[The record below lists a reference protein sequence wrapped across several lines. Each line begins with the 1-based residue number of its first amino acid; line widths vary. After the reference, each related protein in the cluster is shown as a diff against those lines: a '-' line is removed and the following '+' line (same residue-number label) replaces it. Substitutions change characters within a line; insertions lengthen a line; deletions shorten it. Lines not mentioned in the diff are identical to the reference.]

1 MADYNSDRTGSNI
14 DLTLDKVDALDA
26 KVQPTGTG
34 ANVTGT
40 LTADGL
46 SVNTGSTFSVTGEFG
61 GATNKIA
68 MLNDDGGGRN
78 QIDST
83 STGGVAK
90 KLDIATGGTKRL
102 RIEDNGDIS
111 FYEDTGT
118 TAKFV
123 WDASTE
129 KLRINTNVNGGD
141 IQLRNQGYIGFSNS
155 ADTSNTRYIYANGA
169 GLEFGTDAQTR
180 LTINSSGNV
189 GIGTNSPSEK
199 LDVRGAVNGTH
210 AIFTGQA
217 GRGLVIGT
225 ENTLSNDDGVSYDAQ
240 TSSGKHLFKTN
251 GAERMRIDS
260 SGNVGIGTAS
270 PSEPLDVAGGK
281 IRIGNTKIGHSG
293 SGGSWGMVFE
303 TYSGGYFERA
313 RIDSSGNLLVGQTS
327 PSNNV
332 AGMYVRPSS
341 SSGFIADG
349 TTALTLGRLNSDGA
363 IATFLKDGTTVG
375 SIGASGNR
383 PYFSTAETG
392 FRVVGGD
399 VRPTNGVGVD
409 DDANVDL
416 GDSAV
421 RWKDLYLSGGVYL
434 GGTGAANKLD
444 DYEEGTWTPELAFGG
459 LTTGITYNPSYR
471 FCSYTKVG
479 RTVTCRVGV
488 LLTSK
493 GTATGSAAIGG
504 LPFTVKSLSY
514 RDATCT
520 MGYGSMSG
528 MGTAGAIGIGRNG
541 ADILDLRQYADVS
554 ISPITDTEFTNNTF
568 IYATFVYD
576 TDQ

>member
-251 GAERMRIDS
+251 GAER
-260 SGNVGIGTAS
+260 
-270 PSEPLDVAGGK
+270 
-281 IRIGNTKIGHSG
+281 
-293 SGGSWGMVFE
+293 
-303 TYSGGYFERA
+303 A
-313 RIDSSGNLLVGQTS
+313 RIDSSGNLLVGGTS
-327 PSNNV
+327 AYASDATTLQGNGWV
-332 AGMYVRPSS
+332 YSRRTSDKIMTLRR
-341 SSGFIADG
+341 DG
-349 TTALTLGRLNSDGA
+349 TDGDMLTFDKNGS
-363 IATFLKDGTTVG
+363 TVG
-375 SIGASGNR
+375 SIGTSGGQLNIGLNTTSGLNFGSSIIYPRGTGNTTQNGTIDLGNSGNR
-383 PYFSTAETG
+383 F
-392 FRVVGGD
+392 
-399 VRPTNGVGVD
+399 
-409 DDANVDL
+409 
-416 GDSAV
+416 
-421 RWKDLYLSGGVYL
+421 KDLYLSGGVITSSDYRL
-434 GGTGAANKLD
+434 KD
-444 DYEEGTWTPELAFGG
+444 DIQPMQ
-459 LTTGITYNPSYR
+459 SY
-471 FCSYTKVG
+471 
-479 RTVTCRVGV
+479 
-488 LLTSK
+488 
-493 GTATGSAAIGG
+493 AD
-504 LPFTVKSLSY
+504 TVKQMNLVNFAWKESGEREDGFIAHELQALVPSAV
-514 RDATCT
+514 RGEKDAV
-520 MGYGSMSG
+520 GEDG
-528 MGTAGAIGIGRNG
+528 NE
-541 ADILDLRQYADVS
+541 QYQGVDPLKLIPVLTKALQEALER
-554 ISPITDTEFTNNTF
+554 IETLENK
-568 IYATFVYD
+568 
-576 TDQ
+576 

>member
-225 ENTLSNDDGVSYDAQ
+225 QNTLNNDDGVSYDAQ

-434 GGTGAANKLD
+434 GGTGAINKLD
-444 DYEEGTWTPELAFGG
+444 DYESGTFSPTIAAAGQAVTYSQQFGR
-459 LTTGITYNPSYR
+459 YV
-471 FCSYTKVG
+471 KVG
-479 RTVTCRVGV
+479 DLVHVQCRVTIDTVSG
-488 LLTSK
+488 
-493 GTATGSAAIGG
+493 GSGALYFGG
-504 LPFTVKSLSY
+504 LPFISDSGLYYNSVLSVARMASFNTDISSELQNIMVIQGDNY
-514 RDATCT
+514 
-520 MGYGSMSG
+520 GYLYYNGNTTGNSSTLGS
-528 MGTAGAIGIGRNG
+528 
-541 ADILDLRQYADVS
+541 ADIKGGS
-554 ISPITDTEFTNNTF
+554 TITYSGTYKAN
-568 IYATFVYD
+568 
-576 TDQ
+576 